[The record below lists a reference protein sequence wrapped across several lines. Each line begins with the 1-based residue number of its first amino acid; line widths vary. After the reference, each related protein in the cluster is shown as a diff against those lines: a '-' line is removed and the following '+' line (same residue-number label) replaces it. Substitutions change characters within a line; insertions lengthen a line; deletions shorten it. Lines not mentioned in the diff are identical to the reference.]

1 MPCRDYASDSYS
13 SSTDSWQYR
22 DLKDRAD
29 LLARIAC
36 KAMTELE
43 NNKIED
49 LLLLRDDEV
58 RDWWAKHKEAD
69 RKARE
74 KEQRKQERVRL
85 RRAALRKLTA
95 EEKVALGLK
104 KSTDPDTAEDVT
116 QDRLAVA
123 DKIMKKRPTRKE
135 WQI

>member
-13 SSTDSWQYR
+13 SPTDSWQYR

-49 LLLLRDDEV
+49 MLLLRDDEV

-74 KEQRKQERVRL
+74 KEQRKQERLRL

-104 KSTDPDTAEDVT
+104 KSTDPDSAEDVT
-116 QDRLAVA
+116 QDLLAVA

>member
-1 MPCRDYASDSYS
+1 MPCKSYEDDYRSGSP
-13 SSTDSWQYR
+13 TDSWQYKE
-22 DLKDRAD
+22 LKANNDM
-29 LLARIAC
+29 LARIAC

-58 RDWWAKHKEAD
+58 REWWAKHKEAD

-74 KEQRKQERVRL
+74 KEQRKQERIRL
-85 RRAALRKLTA
+85 RRAALRKLSE

-104 KSTDPDTAEDVT
+104 KSKDQDIEEDVT
-116 QDRLAVA
+116 QDLLAVA
-123 DKIMKKRPTRKE
+123 DKILKRKAKEE

>member
-1 MPCRDYASDSYS
+1 MPCRDYGSDDVSP
-13 SSTDSWQYR
+13 TDSWQYR
-22 DLKDRAD
+22 DLKERAD
-29 LLARIAC
+29 MLARIAC

-43 NNKIED
+43 NNQIED

-58 RDWWAKHKEAD
+58 RTWWAKHKEAD

-74 KEQRKQERVRL
+74 KEQRKQERIRL
-85 RRAALRKLTA
+85 RRAALRKLSE

-104 KSTDPDTAEDVT
+104 KSKDQDREEDVT
-116 QDRLAVA
+116 QDLLAVA
-123 DKIMKKRPTRKE
+123 DKILKRKAKEE

>member
-1 MPCRDYASDSYS
+1 MPCRSYDDDWRSSDFN
-13 SSTDSWQYR
+13 DDKIR
-22 DLKDRAD
+22 KLKEQAD
-29 LLARIAC
+29 MLARIAC

-43 NNKIED
+43 NNRIED

-58 RDWWAKHKEAD
+58 REWWAKHKEAD

-74 KEQRKQERVRL
+74 KEQRKQERLRL
-85 RRAALRKLTA
+85 RRAALRKLSE

-104 KSTDPDTAEDVT
+104 KSKDKDNEEDVT
-116 QDRLAVA
+116 QDLLAVA
-123 DKIMKKRPTRKE
+123 DKILKRKAKEE